1 MLSESQKNY
10 PKLLTNKSLVTVRT
24 DFLILEGKELKCTE
38 WPRLSKAEQSMRKCI
53 CQQQK
58 DKATFCTKYI
68 LCKMLLMVRHHPPTI
83 AMKSKDPQDNETVK

>member
-1 MLSESQKNY
+1 MLSDSQKNSQ
-10 PKLLTNKSLVTVRT
+10 KLLTNKSLVTVRT

-53 CQQQK
+53 CQQK